1 MPRSFPHLND
11 SAFPDLES
19 VDVYK
24 YANDFDYS
32 RYDALQMQLQLCT
45 VPWDVGEVRVGQS
58 IIPGLGNVVYFETKA
73 KRDKY
78 FSDMTAADCYRFET
92 KYKELHS
99 ALEIDIPVPFDVAC
113 KYNYLVVKY
122 NLFANDTSL
131 VAYEDAGG
139 LREWFYFIREVE
151 FIAPNSTKL
160 HLILDA
166 WQTFIYDLNIVS
178 MVLERGHAPMAKMS
192 AATYLANPLGKCA
205 DLLTPDIS
213 NPNASY
219 WGDPAGELILNGDT
233 AANTYAVIVTTANPA
248 GSWGTKAAGTWNT
261 PAISITNTQDGSPA
275 LYAFACLTSDLSAVL
290 TSIKT
295 NMPQF
300 VQTIKALFFASKR
313 LVTLG
318 TSFTFGVKTCYPV
331 TCPYKSVDVVTLA
344 KNLFGYD
351 ANYADIAK
359 LYTYPYAYLEVS
371 DGNGETVELRIEDTG
386 GKVSFIYRLNLILPF
401 LKVSGAISSTGKNQ
415 AKSIS
420 FRNISAQTMSIKGNW
435 YKLLMEWDIPTFEV
449 VQSAA
454 DNFDFA
460 TDFNR
465 KQEQVAYDAAYDSS
479 MWSASQQK
487 DSAYASANT
496 TFYNVADTSLANLNN
511 ATDSATT
518 ATANAALQTAANT
531 ANNTANN
538 TYIDANVQDNNIDT
552 WAKKLLAN
560 GQVSGSAN
568 NQIAADEQRATMAAS
583 CSAVSGATSAIT
595 NAVTGNIPG
604 AIGAIVG
611 AGVSAANVMADFSIS
626 ANLTSSQASLQ
637 EAYNDASAGMAQ
649 GLNSALATNQKTNNS
664 DTTTNNNSLITG
676 TTANAAA
683 LTIGNA
689 ERTYDT
695 INGYDDS
702 NNVHHDGT
710 NERDYAT
717 ATENA
722 DRSYEIIAGKT
733 NVDIGNAQRMKNVD
747 ISRVDNEVKQAAL
760 GEPLEFGNVSNAAYA
775 NTKPLGLFANVVTQD
790 NSSIAYAG
798 DEFLRHGYA
807 YNRQWSFNG
816 NWNICKWFT
825 FWKLKDIW
833 TRNINIPDMY
843 VDRIRFLL
851 LGGVTVWRDP
861 AYIGYKGIYDN
872 IDWSNV

>member
-78 FSDMTAADCYRFET
+78 FSDMTTTDCYRFET

-99 ALEIDIPVPFDVAC
+99 TLEIDIPVPFDVAC

-122 NLFANDTSL
+122 NLFANENSL
-131 VAYEDAGG
+131 VSYEDAGG

-192 AATYLANPLGKCA
+192 AATYLTDPLGKCA
-205 DLLTPDIS
+205 DLLTPDVN

-219 WGDPAGELILNGDT
+219 WGDPAGELIFNNGSSST
-233 AANTYAVIVTTANPA
+233 QYAVIVTTANPK
-248 GSWGTKAAGTWNT
+248 GTWGTKAAGTWNT
-261 PAISITNTQDGSPA
+261 PAIASNNLQDGAPA
-275 LYAFACLTSDLSAVL
+275 PYAFAVLASKLSAFL
-290 TSIKT
+290 TTIST
-295 NMPQF
+295 DVPQF
-300 VQTIKALFFASKR
+300 IPTIQAVFFISTS
-313 LVTLG
+313 LITVG
-318 TSFTFGVKTCYPV
+318 TTFTFGGQSCKPV
-331 TCPYKSVDVVTLA
+331 TCSYKSNDVLTLS
-344 KNLFGYD
+344 KNAFGYPV
-351 ANYADIAK
+351 NYADIAK

-371 DGNGETVELRIEDTG
+371 DGKGNEVELRIEDTN
-386 GKVSFIYRLNLILPF
+386 GKLTFVSRLNLILPF
-401 LKVSGAISSTGKNQ
+401 LKISGHVNSTGKSA

-420 FRNISAQTMSIKGNW
+420 FKNVNTHSMSIKGNW
-435 YKLLMEWDIPTFEV
+435 YKLLMEWDIPTFAII
-449 VQSAA
+449 QNAA
-454 DNFDFA
+454 DQFDYS

-479 MWSASQQK
+479 MWSADQQK
-487 DSAYASANT
+487 GSAYASANT
-496 TFYNVADTSLANLNN
+496 TFDNVADTSLANLDN

-538 TYIDANVQDNNIDT
+538 TYIDATVGTSNNQQ
-552 WAKKLLAN
+552 ALKYLA
-560 GQVSGSAN
+560 SSIMIHATEN
-568 NQIAADEQRATMAAS
+568 NQIAADEQRATLAAS
-583 CSAVSGATSAIT
+583 SAAITGAASAIT

-604 AIGAIVG
+604 AVG
-611 AGVSAANVMADFSIS
+611 SLVSAGVSAANAMADFGIS
-626 ANLTSSQASLQ
+626 ANLTTSQANAQ
-637 EAYNDASAGMAQ
+637 DGYNNTSESIAVAVNTAMAT
-649 GLNSALATNQKTNNS
+649 AQKTNNS

-722 DRSYEIIAGKT
+722 DRSYQIIAGKT
-733 NVDIGNAQRMKNVD
+733 NVDIGNAQRTKNVA

-760 GEPLEFGNVSNAAYA
+760 REPYSFGDVSAADYA
-775 NTKPLGLFANVVTQD
+775 NTKPLGLYANIVTQD
-790 NSSIAYAG
+790 DCSLAYAG

-807 YNRQWSFNG
+807 YNRQWSFDG

-861 AYIGYKGIYDN
+861 TYIGYKGIYDN